1 MLRSHL
7 LTSTKQNGII
17 TPLDLMAVFF
27 LVQPSVWFAS
37 HSKSVLLACMCVV
50 THCYSRFFSAELPVC
65 FQPMPVCRHAC
76 SVLKQPL

>member
-27 LVQPSVWFAS
+27 LVQPSVWFALLTA
-37 HSKSVLLACMCVV
+37 KVCCWLVCVLSPTV
-50 THCYSRFFSAELPVC
+50 TPGSFQQSSQFVSSPCQFVGTPVL
-65 FQPMPVCRHAC
+65 
-76 SVLKQPL
+76 S